1 MEMGARLERLL
12 PPRWRHW
19 PWASKLAVLLVASA
33 VAPLAIVTLYNGATA
48 RRELLA
54 ATRAQSL
61 AQARGTA
68 ESIDSYLER
77 SLADLRVVAAA
88 PQTVRLLAGHP
99 APPADLTADVAL
111 ALSQMRETHGF
122 DALYLTGPTG
132 EVRLATDPRLAG
144 RSYVS
149 ARYFL
154 TAVAGESAVDEP
166 RWDPEDGRIHFHL
179 SAPVRLPGGPILGV
193 AVGRID
199 LAGLDALIAGD
210 TGFAGRGEIGL
221 LWDSDGIRLS
231 EPAQPRLR
239 FRPLAPLPEAVAET
253 LAAEE
258 RFGPGTRGLLAAA
271 PVPGLFER
279 SRWLLYDRAADP
291 HLRTRAP
298 GLGHVEAAIVP
309 LTSKRWLYG
318 ILTPESGILA
328 AQEAQARRSFVFA
341 LLTALL
347 AMALAIFAARWAT
360 LPLRRVGQ
368 TANAIAAGDL
378 ARRVGLGAPGG
389 PGRGDEVG
397 RLAAAFDAMADALAK
412 KDAELRGHAEELE
425 QRVAERTAAER
436 EARRRA
442 EEANR
447 VKDEFLSTVS
457 HELRTP
463 LHAILGWTFLLG
475 KGDLDPAA
483 ARRAVATIERNAKA
497 QGQIVDDLLDV
508 SRIITGKL
516 LLEVQRVDL
525 GPVVHAALDAVRPA
539 AEAKEI
545 RLTARLDPLAPAAAG
560 DPNRLQQVI
569 WNLLSNAVKFTP
581 RGGRVEVGLARA
593 GSQVE
598 IEVSDIGMGIPADF
612 LDYVFDRFRQAD
624 SSTTRT
630 HGGLGLGLAIVRHLV
645 ELHGGTVVATS
656 PGPGQGATFTVRL
669 PAAVPAEEMA
679 ALAPIPGS
687 AGSSGSAADNGG
699 SLAGVEVLLV
709 DDEKDVR
716 EILPAILGRY
726 GASVRTAAS
735 AAEALRSL
743 VRFGADVLV
752 ADIGMPDEDGYAL
765 IRQVRAL
772 DGAIAAIPALALTA
786 YAAEGDRQKALAA
799 GFAIHL
805 AKPVAPAE
813 LAAAVARLAAD
824 GAAVARKED

>member
-1 MEMGARLERLL
+1 MGERAAERLL
-12 PPRWRHW
+12 PPRWRDW

-33 VAPLAIVTLYNGATA
+33 VAPLAVVTVYNGATA
-48 RRELLA
+48 RRELLE

-68 ESIDSYLER
+68 EAIDAYLER

-88 PQTVRLLAGHP
+88 PQTVRLLAGRTS
-99 APPADLTADVAL
+99 PPPPDLAADVGL
-111 ALSQMRETHGF
+111 ALSQMRESHGF
-122 DALYLTGPTG
+122 DALYLTGPAG

-144 RSYVS
+144 QSYVS

-166 RWDPEDGRIHFHL
+166 RWDPEDGRIHLHL
-179 SAPVRLPGGPILGV
+179 SAPVRQPGGPILGV

-199 LAGLDALIAGD
+199 LAGLDALAAGD

-221 LWDSDGIRLS
+221 LWDSDGIRLA
-231 EPAQPRLR
+231 EPARPELR
-239 FRPLAPLPEAVAET
+239 FRSLAPLPASVAET
-253 LAAEE
+253 LVAEE
-258 RFGPGTRGLLAAA
+258 RFGPGTHRLLATPA

-279 SRWLLYDRAADP
+279 SRWLLYDRMTDP
-291 HLRTRAP
+291 HLRAWAP
-298 GLGHVEAAIVP
+298 GLGDVEAVIVP

-318 ILTPESGILA
+318 ILTPEAGILA
-328 AQEAQARRSFVFA
+328 AQRAQARRNVLVA

-347 AMALAIFAARWAT
+347 AMAVAIVAARWAT

-368 TANAIAAGDL
+368 TANAIAAGDFT
-378 ARRVGLGAPGG
+378 RRVGLGGLGG
-389 PGRGDEVG
+389 IGRGDEVG

-412 KDAELRGHAEELE
+412 KDALLRGYAEHLE
-425 QRVAERTAAER
+425 QRVAERTEAER

-447 VKDEFLSTVS
+447 LKDEFLSTVS

-475 KGDLDPAA
+475 EGQLDPATT
-483 ARRAVATIERNAKA
+483 RRAILTIERSAKA

-516 LLEVQRVDL
+516 LLQVQPVDL
-525 GPVVHAALDAVRPA
+525 VQIVQAALDAIRPA

-545 RLTARLDPLAPAAAG
+545 HLAARLDPRAATAAG
-560 DPNRLQQVI
+560 DPNRLQQVV

-581 RGGRVEVGLARA
+581 REGRVDVRLARA
-593 GSQVE
+593 GEAVE
-598 IEVSDIGMGIPADF
+598 IEVSDTGMGIPADF
-612 LDYVFDRFRQAD
+612 LDYVFERFRQAD

-645 ELHGGTVVATS
+645 ELHGGTVVAAS

-669 PAAVPAEEMA
+669 PVA
-679 ALAPIPGS
+679 ALVEDDAP
-687 AGSSGSAADNGG
+687 AADAGLPAPEAEGTIVEADGGG
-699 SLAGVEVLLV
+699 SLAGLRVLLV
-709 DDEKDVR
+709 DDEEDVR
-716 EILPAILGRY
+716 EILPAVLGRY
-726 GASVRTAAS
+726 GASVRTAAT

-772 DGAIAAIPALALTA
+772 EGAMSAIPALALTA
-786 YAAEGDRQKALAA
+786 YAAEGDRRKALAA
-799 GFAIHL
+799 GFGIHL
-805 AKPVAPAE
+805 AKPVAPGE
-813 LAAAVARLAAD
+813 LVAAVAQLAA
-824 GAAVARKED
+824 G